1 MMTAILLWRPFSM
14 LHGQLTAQKFRESC
28 AVLLEQSL
36 HVTNRNALARSDR
49 LN

>member
-1 MMTAILLWRPFSM
+1 MRTDET
-14 LHGQLTAQKFRESC
+14 LTAQKFRESC